1 MHPPA
6 YRFPAILL
14 GIAMLS
20 AGLPAAAAEAPVS
33 ATFVE
38 SCPAAATRTQVTA
51 VGLRVEAP
59 AQGAVPAAHIMV
71 LVDTSASQTGEYRR
85 RSLDAAAG
93 LVEKGRK
100 GDRFGLAAVDV
111 GFTPLTEKFHA
122 AGDEAMRSAAHDLD
136 ARTPLGST
144 DIVLALE
151 QAAERLPGGKGPLA
165 IVYIGDGPGLIGVDA
180 AEFTRVLDLLR
191 GRRITVSSIGIG
203 PQVNWPCLAALASGT
218 GGAFL
223 MPEGEYDAK
232 QVGAALGA
240 AAIAPVAWP
249 LDVALSSAAADGTLR
264 MLPGRLPPLRADRDA
279 VMLLEGRLETAR
291 L

>member
-122 AGDEAMRSAAHDLD
+122 AGLRHFRIELLEESPEA
-136 ARTPLGST
+136 
-144 DIVLALE
+144 
-151 QAAERLPGGKGPLA
+151 
-165 IVYIGDGPGLIGVDA
+165 
-180 AEFTRVLDLLR
+180 TRQ
-191 GRRITVSSIGIG
+191 I
-203 PQVNWPCLAALASGT
+203 LAAYGELLANRRAGADLHRELHASSKVGVTTGT
-218 GGAFL
+218 
-223 MPEGEYDAK
+223 Y
-232 QVGAALGA
+232 
-240 AAIAPVAWP
+240 
-249 LDVALSSAAADGTLR
+249 
-264 MLPGRLPPLRADRDA
+264 RD
-279 VMLLEGRLETAR
+279 
-291 L
+291 